1 VPGSLRAQRV
11 GWLGRCL
18 VLCLAVLLAG
28 GSPARFLPAGG
39 GPFGPAALESPEW
52 PADDPVAGLLA
63 AAPAMLGAVP
73 RPATTEAPPAPPP
86 LKAALLRPGAAD
98 HTLLASS
105 APALQRGEGGE
116 LHRSSVGTAR
126 TPTGPPS

>member
-39 GPFGPAALESPEW
+39 GQWGPASLQVPER
-52 PADDPVAGLLA
+52 PADDSGAGLLA
-63 AAPAMLGAVP
+63 AAPAMLGAVS
-73 RPATTEAPPAPPP
+73 RLATSEAPPAPPP
-86 LKAALLRPGAAD
+86 PKADPLRPAAAA
-98 HTLLASS
+98 HTPSASS
-105 APALQRGEGGE
+105 APALPRGEGGAV
-116 LHRSSVGTAR
+116 HRSSIGSAR
-126 TPTGPPS
+126 TPTGPPA